1 MTLQLP
7 SGNVVLVVRLAGR
20 EAACEYT
27 AWSARKGEITFTQA
41 WLSRFSVV
49 LTRPGR

>member
-7 SGNVVLVVRLAGR
+7 SGNVVLILRLEGR
-20 EAACEYT
+20 EAVCEYT

-49 LTRPGR
+49 LTRPR